1 MTEATRLSSPER
13 GAVALVC
20 LALIG
25 GCGGTAVAIVV
36 ARALGVA
43 TLIPAIAG
51 TVVGTVATCVL
62 ARRRLVERLP
72 VELDGWFR
80 RRPRLRWLWLFAA
93 VLAVGNTARLGL
105 FVAAPTQ
112 VWASALP
119 PIPDVA
125 RHQCAAAYVRAGE
138 LAAEGRDNLW
148 DPTEFAGPKD
158 RATPPRTPRV
168 RGLAEHLTDPY
179 EYPPTFVVLPRAALV
194 VTDDYLLIR
203 AAWFGLSAVVFW
215 IAFVALPI
223 WMRGRAGA
231 TALLL
236 VPVVAL
242 SFPVVLNLQFG
253 QAHLVVV
260 AASIAAMMQFARGRT
275 LGGGVLLAF
284 AITTKIFP
292 GLLLVHLAVRRQWR
306 AIAATA
312 AAIGAMVA
320 LAALVLGSSTLAAF
334 VSEHLP
340 RMASGE
346 AFAFAEQNPD
356 NHSLYGLAF
365 KLAALGVDG
374 ADRGLAS
381 SLAWAWTAGAL
392 VLTVLGSRGRAEP
405 AREAVLWLGI
415 LCLATLRS
423 PVAPVYTAIGTL
435 WLLAVAVGVM
445 TPRWW
450 VTAAIVL
457 SWCLLQGSL
466 PIFSPAGNAI
476 ASLPSQVASLV
487 IAVLAV
493 WPRSSQRL
501 QAAAA
506 TPSAP

>member
-1 MTEATRLSSPER
+1 MIDAPRSSSFER
-13 GAVALVC
+13 AAVALVC

-25 GCGGTAVAIVV
+25 SCGGAAAAIVV

-43 TLIPAIAG
+43 TLIPAVAG
-51 TVVGTVATCVL
+51 TTVGAVATCV
-62 ARRRLVERLP
+62 RTYRRLAERLP

-80 RRPRLRWLWLFAA
+80 RRSWLRWLWLLAA
-93 VLAVGNTARLGL
+93 ALAVANTARLGL
-105 FVAAPTQ
+105 FVAEPTQ

-119 PIPDVA
+119 PIPDIT
-125 RHQCAAAYVRAGE
+125 RHQCVAAYVRAGE
-138 LAAEGRDNLW
+138 LAAEGRHNLW
-148 DPTEFAGPKD
+148 APAEFAAPQNS
-158 RATPPRTPRV
+158 ASPPNTSRV
-168 RGLAEHLTDPY
+168 RGLAEYLTDPY

-194 VTDDYLLIR
+194 VTDDYQLIR
-203 AAWFGLSAVVFW
+203 AAWFGLSAVAFW
-215 IAFVALPI
+215 LAFIALAI

-231 TALLL
+231 TALLFT
-236 VPVVAL
+236 PVVAL

-306 AIAATA
+306 AVAATA
-312 AAIGAMVA
+312 AVIAAMIAGTA
-320 LAALVLGSSTLAAF
+320 LLLGPSPLAAF

-346 AFAFAEQNPD
+346 AFAFTEHIPD

-365 KLAALGVDG
+365 KLAELGVDG

-381 SLAWAWTAGAL
+381 VLAWAWTAGAL
-392 VLTVLGSRGRAEP
+392 VLTVLGSRGRSEP

-423 PVAPVYTAIGTL
+423 PFAPSYTAIGTL
-435 WLLAVAVGVM
+435 WLLAVTVGVM

-450 VTAAIVL
+450 VTIAIAWAWL
-457 SWCLLQGSL
+457 LLQGNL

-476 ASLPSQVASLV
+476 ASLPSQVASFT
-487 IAVLAV
+487 IAILAV

-501 QAAAA
+501 RAAAG
-506 TPSAP
+506 TPNAS